1 VKWVRSIGGTLAL
14 WGPWGI
20 LLLAILDSAGI
31 PLVGGVD
38 ALLVLMGAK
47 NPRMAYLAA
56 ALAVAGSLAGNL
68 FLFYLARKGGEAY
81 LDRKLRTGRARKFR
95 AWFHRYGTLTVFI
108 PALVP
113 VPLPVKVFV
122 LSAGALGM
130 NPWRFALVILA
141 ARAPRYFGLAFLG
154 TQLGDKPLFYL
165 KHHSLQL
172 LGFSAAL
179 FLLLLLL
186 VKLRE
191 RRGNPRL
198 SEPS

>member
-1 VKWVRSIGGTLAL
+1 MKWVRSIGGTLAL

-81 LDRKLRTGRARKFR
+81 LDRNCAPAAPGSSAPGFIATAR
-95 AWFHRYGTLTVFI
+95 
-108 PALVP
+108 
-113 VPLPVKVFV
+113 
-122 LSAGALGM
+122 
-130 NPWRFALVILA
+130 
-141 ARAPRYFGLAFLG
+141 
-154 TQLGDKPLFYL
+154 
-165 KHHSLQL
+165 
-172 LGFSAAL
+172 
-179 FLLLLLL
+179 
-186 VKLRE
+186 
-191 RRGNPRL
+191 
-198 SEPS
+198 

>member
-1 VKWVRSIGGTLAL
+1 VKFLRLIGSTLAL

-38 ALLVLMGAK
+38 ALLVLTGAR
-47 NPRMAYLAA
+47 NPRLAYLAA
-56 ALAVAGSLAGNL
+56 ALAVAGSLAGSL

-81 LDRKLRTGRARKFR
+81 LDRKLHTGRARKFR
-95 AWFHRYGTLTVFI
+95 AWFERYGEVTLFI
-108 PALVP
+108 PTLVP

-141 ARAPRYFGLAFLG
+141 ARIPRYFGLAFLG
-154 TQLGDKPLFYL
+154 TQLGDKPLYYL
-165 KHHSLQL
+165 KHHGLQL
-172 LGFSAAL
+172 IGISVAL

-186 VKLRE
+186 VKLKE
-191 RRGNPRL
+191 RRGGTAAQL
-198 SEPS
+198 GH